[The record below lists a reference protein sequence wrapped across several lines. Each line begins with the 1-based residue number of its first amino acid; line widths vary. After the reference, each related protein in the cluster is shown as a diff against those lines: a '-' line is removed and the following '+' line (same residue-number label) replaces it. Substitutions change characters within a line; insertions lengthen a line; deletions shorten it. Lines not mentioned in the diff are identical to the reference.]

1 MNKNCI
7 LLLQKKWKM
16 KNIVIT
22 VMLLALF
29 CTSCGFGDCG
39 EDIHFRTDSISNNIY
54 QEKYRCFCGGA
65 TTTDV
70 IYVYVTDS
78 ASFRK
83 YVGDYDDQDYI
94 FVKCRNDS
102 IVDVYQKKDVGVIE
116 HIYKTKMINS
126 YNINDLRRKKKFDIP
141 CKKKWRL

>member
-1 MNKNCI
+1 MQKRNI
-7 LLLQKKWKM
+7 FHIVIPVLLLA
-16 KNIVIT
+16 V
-22 VMLLALF
+22 F

-39 EDIHFRTDSISNNIY
+39 ENMHFRTDSISNNIY

-83 YVGDYDDQDYI
+83 YVGDYDDQEFI

-102 IVDVYQKKDVGVIE
+102 IVDVYQEKDVGVIE
-116 HIYKTKMINS
+116 HNYKTKLINS
-126 YNINDLRRKKKFDIP
+126 YNINNLKRKKKFDTP